1 MNATMRCIP
10 SGRIGSQV
18 DTVQGED
25 VVGVVLFAV
34 GKWVVAWNRSAV
46 AEDCLVTAAAE
57 EGEAFG
63 RD

>member
-1 MNATMRCIP
+1 M
-10 SGRIGSQV
+10 
-18 DTVQGED
+18 QGED